1 MTTSVTNITN
11 TSNPTPATTTAT
23 NNGQIS
29 KDEFLQL
36 LTYQLKSQD
45 PLQPYNNEEFAAQLA
60 QFSQLEQL
68 TNISSLIQQEVASN
82 QSMTQTIANSA
93 LPGLLGKNAKA
104 ISNNIFF
111 GGTDNVALGYNL
123 TSAAGKANIV
133 IKDSSGTVVRTM
145 TLSGQDL
152 TSGDH
157 DLTWDGKDNNG
168 KVMPSGKYTFTVN
181 ATDGQGAAM
190 TPTCYTSGK
199 IQGVKF
205 KSDGTVLVINGME
218 VPLQD
223 VEDITL

>member
-1 MTTSVTNITN
+1 MTTSVSNINNTTSGTQVTTN
-11 TSNPTPATTTAT
+11 
-23 NNGQIS
+23 NNGQVS

-68 TNISSLIQQEVASN
+68 TNIGSLIQQEVASN
-82 QSMTQTIANSA
+82 QAMTQTIANSA

-104 ISNNIFF
+104 VSNNIF
-111 GGTDNVALGYNL
+111 YNGNDDVKL
-123 TSAAGKANIV
+123 SYSMTGAAAKADVV
-133 IKDSSGTVVRTM
+133 IKDSSGKVIRNIKLT
-145 TLSGQDL
+145 GDNL

-157 DLTWDGKDNNG
+157 DFQWDGKDDNG
-168 KVMPSGKYTFTVN
+168 KVVPSGKYTFSVN
-181 ATDGQGAAM
+181 ATDGQGAAFI
-190 TPTCYTSGK
+190 PTCYSSGK

-205 KSDGTVLVINGME
+205 KTDGTVLVINGME

-223 VEDITL
+223 VVDISID